1 MIGAKLTAAELA
13 LGVARQR
20 RRSDSRNAIVAAD
33 ATAQAEL
40 LFAAV
45 IDRYRATGL
54 TDEEA
59 ENRADA
65 LVAEWSRITA
75 SMRNGGGR

>member
-45 IDRYRATGL
+45 IERYRATGL

-59 ENRADA
+59 ENQADA